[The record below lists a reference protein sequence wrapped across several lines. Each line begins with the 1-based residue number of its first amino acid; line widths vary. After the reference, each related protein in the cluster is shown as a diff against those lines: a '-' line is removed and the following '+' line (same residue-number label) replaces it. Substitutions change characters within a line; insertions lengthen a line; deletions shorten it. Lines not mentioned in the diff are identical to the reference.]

1 MQLLDRD
8 KANSEVDNIFLRMFA
23 EVAGEKWPSLAALLS
38 HTANDIEELE
48 SEQCPALCMLRGW
61 RERVAPTY
69 GYLLSL
75 MNAPFLLPGFFKRLK
90 PPPRVLLPSNF
101 GKSLQK
107 KFSGLVSSLPT
118 PFCYI
123 PYILTDHQSFFWT
136 TLP

>member
-1 MQLLDRD
+1 VYFHPNIHTHTHIHTDVEVVLQMQLLDRD
-8 KANSEVDNIFLRMFA
+8 KANSEVDDIFLRMFA

-38 HTANDIEELE
+38 HTADDIEELE

-101 GKSLQK
+101 GELACPS
-107 KFSGLVSSLPT
+107 
-118 PFCYI
+118 PFAM
-123 PYILTDHQSFFWT
+123 HHRF
-136 TLP
+136 